1 MLFERQRCL
10 LAFLAALGGAEG
22 NRDFQ
27 KLLFLWSQELG
38 TAAPYDFVPF
48 RFGAFSH
55 TSHAD
60 RRKLITNGFL
70 EDVESRWV
78 LAAKGRDALARPSKL
93 GQRAKDFAARTTT
106 LRGDALVAH
115 TYRLFPFFAIRS
127 EIAAS
132 MLTNDADALAA
143 IEEARP
149 LARPPGIVSI
159 GYEGRSLEGYLVRLL
174 EAGVGVLCDVRRN
187 PLSRRYGFSRSTLS
201 TACEGVGIRYEHMP
215 ELGIASEDRRGLET
229 QADYDA
235 LFAVYERDAL
245 PLQTASLARIA
256 SWVEAGARVALT
268 CYESLP
274 QQCHRRCV
282 AESLEGLYG
291 AKFAAAHL

>member
-1 MLFERQRCL
+1 MLFERQRSL

-22 NRDFQ
+22 NLDFQ

-38 TAAPYDFVPF
+38 TEAPYEFVPF

-60 RRKLITNGFL
+60 RRKLIANGFL

-78 LAAKGRDALARPSKL
+78 LASKGRDALVRAAKL
-93 GQRAKDFAARTTT
+93 GQRAKDFAVRSTT

-127 EIAAS
+127 EVAAS
-132 MLTNDADALAA
+132 LLANDADALAA

-149 LARPPGIVSI
+149 RVQAPGIVSI

-201 TACEGVGIRYEHMP
+201 SACEGVGIRYEHVP
-215 ELGIASEDRRGLET
+215 ELGIASEDRRGLAT

-235 LFAVYERDAL
+235 LFEAYERDAL
-245 PLQTASLARIA
+245 PLQIATLARIA
-256 SWVEAGARVALT
+256 SWVEAGDRVALT
-268 CYESLP
+268 CYENLP
-274 QQCHRRCV
+274 EQCHRHCV
-282 AESLEGLYG
+282 AERLERHYG
-291 AKFAAAHL
+291 AAFTAVHL